1 VSTEPPRGSALE
13 RLRAL
18 QQQEAQEAARAAA
31 ASAPPTRGGA
41 AWKAVGGMGVVA
53 LLLWKFKSIFVVLL
67 STLGKAGKFLPTVW
81 TMLLSV
87 WAYALFYGWPFAA
100 GLVILI
106 LIHELG
112 HGAAARAMG
121 LPVGAPVFVPFFG
134 AMIALKE
141 RPRSTWQ
148 EAVVAAG
155 GPVIGGVAAL
165 ACVALSFWP
174 ELGPGG
180 GLLRVVGY
188 VGLMLNLFNL
198 TPFWQLDGARML
210 TPVRPVAGLVAAVA
224 LVAVAIA
231 VGRLWGAPVPIA
243 FLVGGMAC
251 FQLGRRLWRARQE
264 GLAGGR
270 PAGALAALQRLREV
284 DRASPDGEEL
294 VSRGHRA
301 AALLTWFLTAAGLVA
316 AMGYTGARLPGVG

>member
-1 VSTEPPRGSALE
+1 MSSETPRSALE

-31 ASAPPTRGGA
+31 ASAPPSRGGA
-41 AWKAVGGMGVVA
+41 AWKAAGSVGVVG
-53 LLLWKFKSIFVVLL
+53 LLLWKFKSLFVVLL
-67 STLGKAGKFLPTVW
+67 STLAKAGKFLPTAW

-100 GLVILI
+100 GLGLLI

-112 HGAAARAMG
+112 HGAAARAIG

-155 GPVIGGVAAL
+155 GPVIGGLAAL
-165 ACVALSFWP
+165 ACVGLSWLP
-174 ELGPGG
+174 QLGEAA
-180 GLLRVVGY
+180 GLLRVVGHF
-188 VGLMLNLFNL
+188 GLMLNLFNL

-224 LVAVAIA
+224 LLVFAIT
-231 VGRLWGAPVPIA
+231 VGQAFGAPVPLA
-243 FLVGGMAC
+243 FLVAGMAC
-251 FQLGRRLWRARQE
+251 FQLGRRLWKARQ
-264 GLAGGR
+264 GAGASAGV
-270 PAGALAALQRLREV
+270 GALAALERLREA
-284 DRASPDGEEL
+284 DRASPDGED
-294 VSRGHRA
+294 VVAPGHRW
-301 AALLTWFLTAAGLVA
+301 AALLTWALTAAGLVA
-316 AMGYTGARLPGVG
+316 AMGFTGSRLPGLG